1 MTDDDLDQL
10 LSAPLDEVADCGFS
24 ARTVVRVEKRE
35 WWREH
40 IALFAPVV
48 AIAAIAPFLPLRE
61 VSDVA
66 LRISPM
72 LADSSAVAA
81 AAAAI
86 VLTLSFERRLSE
98 SAL

>member
-10 LSAPLDEVADCGFS
+10 LAAPLGGVADSGFS
-24 ARTVVRVEKRE
+24 ARTVMRIEKRE

-48 AIAAIAPFLPLRE
+48 AAAAIAPFLPLRALTE
-61 VSDVA
+61 AA
-66 LRISPM
+66 LRISPV

-81 AAAAI
+81 AVAAI